1 MPERIYIIPEAIAI
15 YYEDISYHMFLP
27 ILRRGI
33 FANITSSRKIVSVEM
48 RIRTVS
54 IIPYGHKR
62 IVSVS

>member
-15 YYEDISYHMFLP
+15 YYEDIFYHTFLP
-27 ILRRGI
+27 ILRRKI
-33 FANITSSRKIVSVEM
+33 FANITSSRKIVFGEM
-48 RIRTVS
+48 RIRMVC